1 MHLQFVF
8 PQFCFCC
15 SESVA
20 RWFPNSR
27 FRNSLV
33 HLNSAN
39 RVTYC
44 MSSCWLCSLN
54 SFTATERVIAHA
66 HAHTH
71 AHQVGNVK
79 LSCWTTTNHMIVC
92 LKCGICHYSLGV
104 TFSTC
109 FRLCVL
115 EEWNF
120 ARIIAVK
127 LFVKTDI
134 FFVCGSCY
142 EWYPWEEKSIT
153 AGIVIFCIH
162 ARNMDD
168 IWCTALCIIPEVTA
182 MNLMKY
188 FIILPNF
195 SHSVLQYLELFCF

>member
-20 RWFPNSR
+20 RRFPNPR

-33 HLNSAN
+33 HLNSAI

-66 HAHTH
+66 H
-71 AHQVGNVK
+71 QVGNVK
-79 LSCWTTTNHMIVC
+79 LSCWTTTNHMIVY
-92 LKCGICHYSLGV
+92 LKWAWVS
-104 TFSTC
+104 FFRWMC

-120 ARIIAVK
+120 ARIIASKLCVK
-127 LFVKTDI
+127 IDI
-134 FFVCGSCY
+134 FFVHGSCC

-153 AGIVIFCIH
+153 VGIVIFCIH
-162 ARNMDD
+162 ARNRMAFDARQYVLFQRLLRWTWWT
-168 IWCTALCIIPEVTA
+168 ISLSFPTSVTLCSNILNCSASSVS
-182 MNLMKY
+182 LM
-188 FIILPNF
+188 PCC
-195 SHSVLQYLELFCF
+195 V